1 MAKIGV
7 TVAQKRVYEKPEPSD
22 GVRVLVDRLW
32 PRGLSKERA
41 QVDVWLK
48 DVSPSRDLRVWFGH
62 DPTKFEEFRRRYE
75 AELEEEPGRAAF
87 AELREMA
94 RKQHVTLVFAAHD
107 TEHCNAVV
115 LRELLARPA

>member
-1 MAKIGV
+1 MAKTGV
-7 TVAQKRVYEKPEPSD
+7 TVAQKRVYEEPEPSD

-41 QVDVWLK
+41 QVGVWLK
-48 DVSPSRDLRVWFGH
+48 DVSPSRDLRIWFGH
-62 DPTKFEEFRRRYE
+62 DPAKFDEFRRRYE
-75 AELEEEPGRAAF
+75 AELAEEPGRAAF

-94 RKQHVTLVFAAHD
+94 RRQHVTLVFAAHD